1 MRSAATVMCGRDSLF
16 VRALGFSSLGSRHGM
31 EDVAIGAPVDSRG
44 AVAAGLPLTPDALCQ
59 TYADRVYKFALLVSH
74 DSNDAEDLAQDALER
89 AIRGLKT
96 FNPAKGD
103 VEGWL
108 WRIVVNA
115 SRDAGRIAG
124 RQRLVIEVLVD
135 RWSADQESADLGD
148 HLGAEQV
155 LEAVRDLSPR
165 HRGVVALRFGADLNY
180 RQVGRALGISEAAAL
195 MATRRALA
203 NLRARLSQR
212 MDPR

>member
-1 MRSAATVMCGRDSLF
+1 V
-16 VRALGFSSLGSRHGM
+16 
-31 EDVAIGAPVDSRG
+31 EDVAISIPVDHQG
-44 AVAAGLPLTPDALCQ
+44 AVVALVPLTADALCT
-59 TYADRVYKFALLVSH
+59 TYSSRVYKFARLIST

-96 FNPAKGD
+96 FDPAKGE

-115 SRDAGRIAG
+115 SRDAGRIVG
-124 RQRLVIEVLVD
+124 RQRLVVEVLVD
-135 RWSADQESADLGD
+135 RWAGEEQTIELGD
-148 HLGAEQV
+148 QLRIEDV
-155 LEAVRDLSPR
+155 LEAVRDLSLR
-165 HRGVVALRFGADLNY
+165 HRAVVALRFGADLNY

-212 MDPR
+212 MDPQ